1 LLHRAYSS
9 SFGVA
14 DRLVAPPFEVAN
26 TAQTAPGGVSK
37 TLLNPKEPSN
47 MKVKWKQQIA
57 RLIPAATAIAAVVL
71 TIGAHADSVKW
82 G

>member
-1 LLHRAYSS
+1 
-9 SFGVA
+9 
-14 DRLVAPPFEVAN
+14 
-26 TAQTAPGGVSK
+26 
-37 TLLNPKEPSN
+37 

-57 RLIPAATAIAAVVL
+57 RLIPVATAIAAVVL